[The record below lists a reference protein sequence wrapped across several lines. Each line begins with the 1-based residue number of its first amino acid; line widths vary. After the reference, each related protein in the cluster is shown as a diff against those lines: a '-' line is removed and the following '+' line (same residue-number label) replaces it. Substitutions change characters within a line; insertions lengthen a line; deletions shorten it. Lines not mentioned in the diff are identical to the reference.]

1 MKGLT
6 PLFLEPGNG
15 GLQLARRS
23 RGEGGSAVFRRRIA
37 SSSNST
43 ITTGTCFSR
52 TSHYAMNTQHFDCA
66 S

>member
-23 RGEGGSAVFRRRIA
+23 RGEGGSAE
-37 SSSNST
+37 
-43 ITTGTCFSR
+43 GK
-52 TSHYAMNTQHFDCA
+52 YL
-66 S
+66 